1 MKPCLTLVFFLF
13 SLSFFAQ
20 DEWASWDN
28 KYTSVKYAD
37 VIKAER
43 KYADSIEKDKN
54 IAQYYS
60 RIGAYKLNIKYLGKS
75 RPVDKEVAKSM
86 QAVYKLFIGNPSQL
100 NPMLKNEFLFDVN
113 GTQVWMPV
121 QSVLEADFK
130 KEIPA
135 QSMVTVYCMF
145 LNEHTQAGKLY
156 NIFFISE
163 FRND

>member
-1 MKPCLTLVFFLF
+1 MKPCLTFVFFLC

-43 KYADSIEKDKN
+43 KYADSIEKNKN

-75 RPVDKEVAKSM
+75 RPVDKEVVKSM
-86 QAVYKLFIGNPSQL
+86 HAVYKLFIGDPSQL
-100 NPMLKNEFLFDVN
+100 NNLLKNEFLFDIN
-113 GTQVWMPV
+113 GTQVWMPI
-121 QSVLEADFK
+121 QTVLENDFK

-135 QSMVTVYCMF
+135 QTMVTVYCVL

-156 NIFFISE
+156 NTFFISE
-163 FRND
+163 FRNN